1 MTREKLLDMM
11 VAKPVPLG
19 LFRDRK
25 DGRLYQTHYFG
36 MGEWFAIDAY
46 KLTALVDDL
55 LRDGDIVQTE
65 RLVGCPEMRLIKRGG
80 VVETV
85 RTSTQRIGYA
95 FEIRP
100 RQSNSL

>member
-1 MTREKLLDMM
+1 M
-11 VAKPVPLG
+11 G
-19 LFRDRK
+19 LFRYQK

-36 MGEWFAIDAY
+36 MGEWVAIDAS
-46 KLTALVDDL
+46 KLVELVDDL

-85 RTSTQRIGYA
+85 RTSAQRKGYA
-95 FEIRP
+95 IEICP
-100 RQSNSL
+100 CPPNSL